1 MLRMAGVY
9 ALGPSSKVRY
19 TMPRCFAFW
28 FGRYGGANVACSRF
42 LRRGCGCEEREG
54 GAVGRFGEVL
64 AVGLLCVGAFAPRG
78 GVDGVSSV
86 AVRGVDDA
94 MEVGNAPPLERAWF
108 PAVAAEPNT
117 RTSKASSKPTNGTG
131 SRSLMAG

>member
-19 TMPRCFAFW
+19 TTPRCFACW
-28 FGRYGGANVACSRF
+28 FGRYGGGNVACSRF
-42 LRRGCGCEEREG
+42 LRPGCRCAAREG

-78 GVDGVSSV
+78 GADGASPVS
-86 AVRGVDDA
+86 VRGVDDA
-94 MEVGNAPPLERAWF
+94 MAAGNAPPLDRARF
-108 PAVAAEPNT
+108 PGAAAEPNT
-117 RTSKASSKPTNGTG
+117 RTSNASSKPMNGTG
-131 SRSLMAG
+131 TLFLMAG